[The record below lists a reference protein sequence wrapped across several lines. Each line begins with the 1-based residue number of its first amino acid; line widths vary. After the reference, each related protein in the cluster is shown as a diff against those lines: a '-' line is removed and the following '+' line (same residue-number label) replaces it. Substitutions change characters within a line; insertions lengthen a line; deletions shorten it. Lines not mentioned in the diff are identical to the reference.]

1 MRQLIY
7 QELIIVS
14 DLERSAE
21 VFQFGP
27 KKNLILG
34 KRNKVGKTSL
44 CTSLMWSLGGQVSF
58 PPKWKELQIKTLVK
72 FLIAGEKY
80 SILRTKDNISIH
92 KELTNDYFTY
102 EKITGGYA
110 KKLAEII
117 NFEAYLKPK
126 NSKYYS
132 PAFPS
137 AQLLPSFIHS
147 DKGWGEIY
155 NSFTDLFAYSSSE
168 KKYVLEYLIGIRG
181 NEFFGP
187 RKERSQLE
195 HSIEHSERRIE
206 NITEV
211 QSSIADFLNINY
223 DNDHVNDLDFLLEE
237 RSFLKHNINIAKS
250 EKYELRKQIGLIKKA
265 ESDLFEDYIF
275 ATNDIDCGVV
285 ICPTCG
291 IQHENDIVNRFSILD
306 EREVLVESRKT
317 MELELHKIDVQIKES
332 QQNIDKLTAKIA
344 LEEKISDLPPSFER
358 LIAGSSNYVEKMFNP
373 VITQLVDSEEKNITR
388 AQVDLESIP
397 KFRTNKEYKIKVKNI
412 KNKFAATLIE
422 NLHKMNVFD
431 ADEPKILEDPY
442 QSIHVSGSDISRMT
456 LAYYKTLNEFIKSQP
471 DRTLLPM
478 IIDSPIQQEQDE
490 LNITTIMS
498 FIKDWDE
505 QQILIFGKEYDAY
518 TVLKEQLDCKLI
530 SLDVNRRILSEKK
543 YTTLNNEIVKFELY

>member
-1 MRQLIY
+1 
-7 QELIIVS
+7 
-14 DLERSAE
+14 
-21 VFQFGP
+21 
-27 KKNLILG
+27 
-34 KRNKVGKTSL
+34 
-44 CTSLMWSLGGQVSF
+44 
-58 PPKWKELQIKTLVK
+58 
-72 FLIAGEKY
+72 
-80 SILRTKDNISIH
+80 
-92 KELTNDYFTY
+92 
-102 EKITGGYA
+102 
-110 KKLAEII
+110 
-117 NFEAYLKPK
+117 
-126 NSKYYS
+126 
-132 PAFPS
+132 
-137 AQLLPSFIHS
+137 
-147 DKGWGEIY
+147 
-155 NSFTDLFAYSSSE
+155 
-168 KKYVLEYLIGIRG
+168 
-181 NEFFGP
+181 
-187 RKERSQLE
+187 
-195 HSIEHSERRIE
+195 
-206 NITEV
+206 
-211 QSSIADFLNINY
+211 
-223 DNDHVNDLDFLLEE
+223 
-237 RSFLKHNINIAKS
+237 
-250 EKYELRKQIGLIKKA
+250 
-265 ESDLFEDYIF
+265 
-275 ATNDIDCGVV
+275 
-285 ICPTCG
+285 
-291 IQHENDIVNRFSILD
+291 
-306 EREVLVESRKT
+306 
-317 MELELHKIDVQIKES
+317 MELELHEIDVQIKES

-397 KFRTNKEYKIKVKNI
+397 KFRTNKEYQIKVKNI

-543 YTTLNNEIVKFELY
+543 YTTLNNEIVKFEL

>member
-72 FLIAGEKY
+72 FVVAGENY

-92 KELTNDYFTY
+92 KESTNDYFTY

-117 NFEAYLKPK
+117 NFEAYLKHK

-147 DKGWGEIY
+147 DKGWGDIY
-155 NSFTDLFAYSSSE
+155 NSFTDLRAYSSSE
-168 KKYVLEYLIGIRG
+168 KKYVIEYLIGIRG

-195 HSIEHSERRIE
+195 QSIEKYEIRVA

-211 QSSIADFLNINY
+211 QTSITDFLNINY
-223 DNDHVNDLDFLLEE
+223 DNNDVNDLDFLLEE

-275 ATNDIDCGVV
+275 ATNDIDCGGI

-291 IQHENDIVNRFSILD
+291 VQHENDIVNRFSILD
-306 EREVLVESRKT
+306 EREVLIESRKA
-317 MELELHKIDVQIKES
+317 MELELHEIDIQIKES
-332 QQNIDKLTAKIA
+332 QHKIDKLTAKIA

-358 LIAGSSNYVEKMFNP
+358 LIAGSSNYVKKMFNP
-373 VITQLVDSEEKNITR
+373 VIDQLIDSEKKSITQ
-388 AQVDLESIP
+388 AKVYLESIP
-397 KFRTNKEYKIKVKNI
+397 KFRTNKEYRAKVKNI
-412 KNKFAATLIE
+412 TDRFAITLIE

-431 ADEPKILEDPY
+431 ADESKILEDPY

-456 LAYYKTLNEFIKSQP
+456 LAYYKTLNEFIKSQQ

-478 IIDSPIQQEQDE
+478 VIDSPIQQEQDE

-505 QQILIFGKEYDAY
+505 QQVLIFGKEYDAY
-518 TVLKEQLDCKLI
+518 TLLKKQPDCKLI

-543 YTTLNNEIVKFELY
+543 YTTLNDEIVKFNK

>member
-72 FLIAGEKY
+72 FVVAGENY

-92 KELTNDYFTY
+92 KESTNDYFTY

-117 NFEAYLKPK
+117 NFEAYLKHK

-147 DKGWGEIY
+147 DKGWGDIY
-155 NSFTDLFAYSSSE
+155 NSFTDLRAYSSFE
-168 KKYVLEYLIGIRG
+168 KKYVIEYLIGIRG

-195 HSIEHSERRIE
+195 QSIEKYEIRVA

-211 QSSIADFLNINY
+211 QTSITDFLNINY
-223 DNDHVNDLDFLLEE
+223 DNNDVNDLDFLLEE

-275 ATNDIDCGVV
+275 ATNDIDCGGI

-291 IQHENDIVNRFSILD
+291 VQHENDIVNRFSILD
-306 EREVLVESRKT
+306 EREVLIESRKA
-317 MELELHKIDVQIKES
+317 MELELHEIDIQIKES
-332 QQNIDKLTAKIA
+332 QHKIDKLTAKIA

-358 LIAGSSNYVEKMFNP
+358 LIAGSSNYVKKMFNP
-373 VITQLVDSEEKNITR
+373 VIDQLIDSEKKSITQ
-388 AQVDLESIP
+388 AKVYLESIP
-397 KFRTNKEYKIKVKNI
+397 KFRTNKEYRAKVKNI
-412 KNKFAATLIE
+412 TDRFAITLIE

-431 ADEPKILEDPY
+431 ADESKILEDPY

-456 LAYYKTLNEFIKSQP
+456 LAYYKTLNEFIKSQQ

-478 IIDSPIQQEQDE
+478 VIDSPIQQEQDE

-505 QQILIFGKEYDAY
+505 QQVLIFGKEYDAY
-518 TVLKEQLDCKLI
+518 TLLKKQPDCKLI

-543 YTTLNNEIVKFELY
+543 YTTLNDEIVKFNK